1 MNSSNTSQPDTGDST
16 SHLIDS
22 ITFSM
27 ATRNDLLVVQALLRA
42 NGLPCVDAGEHI
54 EHFVLALENGKLVGS
69 VGVELPGSDGL
80 LRSLCVVSNYR
91 NCGIATR
98 LCNRIEAYA
107 RNAGVNRL
115 YLLTTTARKF
125 FSRRGY
131 SICSRESLPPAM
143 QATAEFR
150 FLCPCTAVCMV
161 RSLCDSAPF
170 LQVSCV

>member
-27 ATRNDLLVVQALLRA
+27 ASRNDLQVVQALLRA
-42 NGLPCVDAGEHI
+42 NGLPCEDVGEHI
-54 EHFVLALENGKLVGS
+54 EHFILAWEKDTLVGT

-80 LRSLCVVSNYR
+80 LRSLCVSADER
-91 NCGIATR
+91 NRGIATL
-98 LCNRIEAYA
+98 LCNRVESYA
-107 RNAGVNRL
+107 RNAGVKRL
-115 YLLTTTARKF
+115 YLLTTTAREF
-125 FSRRGY
+125 FARRGY

-161 RSLCDSAPF
+161 RSLDD
-170 LQVSCV
+170 